1 MNITRRTLV
10 SGAAAALAGPAL
22 AVSATAQP
30 SNTRLLR
37 FIPQADLTVLDP
49 MWTTAYVTRN
59 HGFMV
64 FDTLF
69 GMDSQY
75 KPSPQMLAGFK
86 TEEDGKLW
94 TLGLR
99 SGLKFHDGEP
109 VRAQDCVA
117 SITRWSKRDAFGQA
131 LMAATD
137 ELSAKDD
144 RTIVFR
150 LKRPFALL
158 PTALG
163 KTQTYPP
170 VIMPERLAKTDPN
183 TQVTEMVGSGPFR
196 FKADERVP
204 GARAVYEKFAD
215 YIPRE
220 NGTPDMTAGPK
231 VVKVDRVEWT
241 TIPDPT
247 TAAQALINGE
257 QDWWDYAT
265 ADLIDLLQ
273 KSRGVKVVV
282 QEPSGQMSQIRFN
295 QLNPPFNNP
304 AIRRALLGAISQED
318 TMTAVV
324 GTDRK
329 MWNAPVGYFTPDTPM
344 ASTEG
349 LGVFTGPRDMDK
361 VQRELKAA
369 GYKGEKVV
377 LLAATDFPVLKAM
390 ADVAADTLKRAGLN
404 VDYVAT
410 DWGTVVTRRAKK
422 EPVDQGGWSA
432 FCTAWAGADQI
443 NPAGHISLRANGD
456 KAWFG
461 WPDDPKLE
469 ALRDQW
475 FEAPDVAAQA
485 AICAAMQ
492 QEALI
497 SVPYIPMGQY
507 LQPTAY
513 RANLDG
519 VLSGFA
525 IFWNVRKA

>member
-1 MNITRRTLV
+1 MQFTRRTF
-10 SGAAAALAGPAL
+10 LAG
-22 AVSATAQP
+22 SATAALTASALAQP
-30 SNTRLLR
+30 ASAKLLR
-37 FIPQADLTVLDP
+37 FIPQSDLTVLDP
-49 MWTTAYVTRN
+49 IWTTAYVTRN

-75 KPSPQMLAGFK
+75 RPSPQMLAGFK
-86 TEEDGKLW
+86 TEDDGKLW

-109 VRAQDCVA
+109 VLARDCVA
-117 SITRWSKRDAFGQA
+117 SINRWSKRDAFGQA

-137 ELSAKDD
+137 ELSARDD
-144 RTIVFR
+144 QTIVFR

-158 PTALG
+158 PSALG
-163 KTQTYPP
+163 KTQTYVP
-170 VIMPERLAKTDPN
+170 VIMPERLAKTDPG
-183 TQVTEMVGSGPFR
+183 TQVTEMIGSGPFR
-196 FKADERVP
+196 FLASERVA
-204 GARAVYEKFAD
+204 GARVAYEKFAG
-215 YIPRE
+215 YVPRE
-220 NGTPDMTAGPK
+220 GGTPDMTAGPK
-231 VVKVDRVEWT
+231 IVHFDRVEWT

-247 TAAQALINGE
+247 TAAQALMNGE
-257 QDWWDYAT
+257 QDWWDYAS
-265 ADLIDLLQ
+265 ADLMPMLQ

-295 QLNPPFNNP
+295 QLHPPFDNP

-318 TMTAVV
+318 TMIAVV
-324 GTDRK
+324 GTDPK
-329 MWNAPVGYFTPDTPM
+329 MWNAPVGFFTPNTPM
-344 ASTEG
+344 ASTVG
-349 LGVFTGPRDMDK
+349 LDVFKGKRDMGH
-361 VQRELKAA
+361 VQQELKAA

-390 ADVAADTLKRAGLN
+390 ADVASDTLKRAGMN

-410 DWGTVVTRRAKK
+410 DWGTVVTRRANKG
-422 EPVDQGGWSA
+422 PVDQGGWSA

-469 ALRDQW
+469 SLRDAW
-475 FEAPDVAAQA
+475 FQAPDVPAQA
-485 AICAAMQ
+485 AICAQMQ
-492 QEALI
+492 AEAFKSI
-497 SVPYIPMGQY
+497 PYIPMGQY

-513 RANLDG
+513 RTNLDG

-525 IFWNVRKA
+525 LFWNVHRV